1 MDIGEE
7 ILKKYDEVFNNLPQ
21 KGSLKFGRRMVSVSN
36 IAEQYY
42 CKKKLDLESEYPI
55 PPT

>member
-7 ILKKYDEVFNNLPQ
+7 ILKKYDEVFNNLPPR
-21 KGSLKFGRRMVSVSN
+21 GNLKFGRRMESVSN

-42 CKKKLDLESEYPI
+42 CEK
-55 PPT
+55 